1 MRSTRGS
8 NQAGSWLSSTVSSEM
23 ALGMPPVTPFG
34 SARVRG
40 MAVEGTQEA
49 ARIWREEVATAQDL
63 RAGSGEERSTLTT
76 NLISV
81 HVF

>member
-1 MRSTRGS
+1 
-8 NQAGSWLSSTVSSEM
+8 
-23 ALGMPPVTPFG
+23 
-34 SARVRG
+34 